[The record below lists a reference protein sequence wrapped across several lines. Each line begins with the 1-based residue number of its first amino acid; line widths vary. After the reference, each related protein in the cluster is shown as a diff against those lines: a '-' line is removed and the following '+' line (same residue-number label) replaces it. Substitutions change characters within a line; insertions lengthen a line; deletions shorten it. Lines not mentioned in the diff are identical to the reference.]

1 MIINTN
7 LNTMRVIWRFTLF
20 ILTLVGCTH
29 TQKPQAGASKSEA
42 SVNTRQNWALLPITK
57 IDSVNP
63 ILGPGSGSF
72 TDPILHKKVLWEAK
86 DVFNPAIINRDGKIY
101 MLYRAQDKTGRPGG
115 TSRIGLA
122 VSSDAVH
129 FTRMER
135 PVLYPQNDA
144 FKKLEWEGG
153 CEDPRVVQDD
163 KGTYY
168 MMYTAYDGETA
179 RLMVATS
186 NDMMNWKKYGS
197 VFASAFNGKYAR
209 KWSKS
214 GSIVST
220 YINGEPVATKIN
232 GKYWMYW
239 GDTQIWAAVSDDLI
253 NWMPVEMKTGEH
265 PPVKLRS
272 QALNMP
278 QLKVVLP
285 TREGKFDSDLV
296 ESGPPAMITDK
307 GILLIYNSR
316 NVPSF
321 GDKRLPEGTY
331 TASQVLFD
339 KNDPTKIV
347 RRMDS
352 WFMKPE
358 KPYELSGQ
366 VNQVCFVEGLT
377 AFKNKWYLY
386 YGTADSKIAVAVLNG
401 TLQP

>member
-1 MIINTN
+1 
-7 LNTMRVIWRFTLF
+7 MRGARLFFTLF
-20 ILTLVGCTH
+20 ILTLIGCTH
-29 TQKPQAGASKSEA
+29 TQNQPAGTLKTTTASGSDP
-42 SVNTRQNWALLPITK
+42 NWTLLPFVK

-72 TDPILHKKVLWEAK
+72 TDPVLHKRVLWEAK
-86 DVFNPAIINRDGKIY
+86 DVFNPAIVNRDGKIY
-101 MLYRAQDKTGRPGG
+101 MLYRAQDKTGKPDG

-122 VSSDAVH
+122 VSTDAVH
-129 FTRMER
+129 FTRMKQ
-135 PVLYPQNDA
+135 PVLYPKPDA

-153 CEDPRVVQDD
+153 CEDPRVVQDNN
-163 KGTYY
+163 GAYY
-168 MMYTAYDGETA
+168 MMYTAYDGKTA
-179 RLMVATS
+179 RLLVATS
-186 NDMMNWKKYGS
+186 TNLVQWKKHGS
-197 VFASAFNGKYAR
+197 VFAKAFNGKYAG

-214 GSIVST
+214 GSVVST
-220 YINGEPVATKIN
+220 YKNGEPVATKIN

-239 GDTQIWAAVSDDLI
+239 GDTQIWAATSDDLI
-253 NWMPVEMKTGEH
+253 NWTPIEMKAGER

-285 TREGKFDSDLV
+285 TRQGKFDSDLV

-321 GDKRLPEGTY
+321 GDKSLAEGTY
-331 TASQVLFD
+331 AASQVLFD
-339 KNDPTKIV
+339 RNDPTKILH
-347 RRMDS
+347 RMDT
-352 WFMKPE
+352 WFIKPE

-386 YGTADSKIAVAVLNG
+386 YGTADSKIAVAVFDRAR
-401 TLQP
+401 